1 MRVDAQMDDKDLRE
15 KMRICKELTPID
27 FGIDADFAM
36 MPLQK
41 GGASAHRESTRGL
54 MYT

>member
-36 MPLQK
+36 MPPQSDSNNRL
-41 GGASAHRESTRGL
+41 SRT
-54 MYT
+54 